1 MAVRVLQ
8 GRAGRNGGP
17 RSEDN
22 FILLLMVERDRVIVD
37 DLGVVG
43 IPGVV
48 EGWRTF
54 DAEGDGSTNHLMS
67 GCRVKNLQWAFVVI
81 RKQLTST
88 RLMSQKSN
96 GRVDSLLSW
105 RGRKSKCMQ

>member
-1 MAVRVLQ
+1 
-8 GRAGRNGGP
+8 
-17 RSEDN
+17 
-22 FILLLMVERDRVIVD
+22 
-37 DLGVVG
+37 LGVVG

-67 GCRVKNLQWAFVVI
+67 RYRVKNLEWAFVVI
-81 RKQLTST
+81 RRQLTST

-96 GRVDSLLSW
+96 GRVDSPLSW

>member
-1 MAVRVLQ
+1 MAVRGPQ
-8 GRAGRNGGP
+8 GRARRNGGP

-22 FILLLMVERDRVIVD
+22 FLLLLIVERDRVIVD

-43 IPGVV
+43 VPGVV

-67 GCRVKNLQWAFVVI
+67 GYRVKNLE
-81 RKQLTST
+81 
-88 RLMSQKSN
+88 
-96 GRVDSLLSW
+96 
-105 RGRKSKCMQ
+105 